1 MVLMLFLAAEKN
13 RGKKNDFEYYVCW
26 GLVPVLCLLPLRR
39 RYMTTLTLE
48 NLKEAKKKKKR
59 KKERKKKEYVV
70 INFHLNLKIAD
81 SLKASSQAN

>member
-13 RGKKNDFEYYVCW
+13 RGKKIDFEYYVCW

-39 RYMTTLTLE
+39 RYMTTLRLE

-59 KKERKKKEYVV
+59 ERKNERKK
-70 INFHLNLKIAD
+70 NMW
-81 SLKASSQAN
+81 